1 MSLSSRLLSRSKK
14 LYSGHSILRHEHAA
28 TARFFSKEATPP
40 ALKGDEMLKNNFFEV
55 KNKFETAMGISQKEK
70 ITIDPDDPA
79 TVAQYAEVMK
89 TVTEN
94 HFSGVPLCQKQ
105 HQCASDMNLLTFIES
120 TLDEP
125 EGPYHC
131 WLNKIEERGKSFS
144 RDGIFLVIVGGFLE
158 DSIDRV
164 VRLER
169 VKLLQQRYP
178 VLHVFGFQF
187 SSSFNSVAAQI
198 HIVQTVMKEY
208 IKFPILLSNKDF
220 NKMKNGACYLL
231 FQGFQSPMLYHEKDL
246 DLERLVKVIE
256 ESNALQNVNAE
267 TVQNLKFT
275 WLTVPEV
282 TKDPFVDSTWARVPE
297 VIKDPLACSSFRNLL
312 LFFPGSISVDED
324 GDRLFISDTNH
335 HRIIITDSN
344 GKLLDCIGSLPGFE
358 DGEFES
364 AKLLRPA
371 ASFYDVDEDCL
382 YFVDSENHAVR
393 RANMETRVLET
404 VYPICNSDKR
414 VGSLWSWILDKL
426 GRGRGVDPKPKKF
439 DIKALT
445 FPWHL
450 LKSEGNDLFI
460 INRSFETLWVMSAT
474 TAEIKEVISGFTNIM
489 EICGQLIS
497 EKMSFYQEMNWLQQI
512 FVSRYSIE
520 GLPYGGLMSSFAVH
534 QNNIIFCDPAGQRVL
549 KCQRVSK
556 DISDIQFSNF
566 GILGLPH
573 WLASPLER
581 VFVLGDIHGRPRN
594 DHIQHFNLLPGRC
607 DIRVNIDLPVG
618 TELAEP
624 LQEGSIWRFARG
636 SAVEFLGSESVAAAS
651 KKVGEAQQVY
661 DELDSVIFG
670 EPELELNVE
679 EENLNG
685 NSQEENKV
693 HFDCA
698 ANISPGSSEVVI
710 YTVLYLKLTE
720 MHRSSSLA
728 EGIKTAR
735 TMLDIRDDD
744 KCRKQG
750 GDACAR
756 LLLES
761 CRDLRDITFMKPL
774 HLRIRLDVDDYPVAD
789 KDSENLREMV
799 LPTDSFIKVNVSL
812 E

>member
-1 MSLSSRLLSRSKK
+1 
-14 LYSGHSILRHEHAA
+14 
-28 TARFFSKEATPP
+28 
-40 ALKGDEMLKNNFFEV
+40 
-55 KNKFETAMGISQKEK
+55 
-70 ITIDPDDPA
+70 
-79 TVAQYAEVMK
+79 
-89 TVTEN
+89 
-94 HFSGVPLCQKQ
+94 
-105 HQCASDMNLLTFIES
+105 
-120 TLDEP
+120 
-125 EGPYHC
+125 
-131 WLNKIEERGKSFS
+131 
-144 RDGIFLVIVGGFLE
+144 
-158 DSIDRV
+158 
-164 VRLER
+164 
-169 VKLLQQRYP
+169 
-178 VLHVFGFQF
+178 
-187 SSSFNSVAAQI
+187 
-198 HIVQTVMKEY
+198 
-208 IKFPILLSNKDF
+208 
-220 NKMKNGACYLL
+220 
-231 FQGFQSPMLYHEKDL
+231 
-246 DLERLVKVIE
+246 
-256 ESNALQNVNAE
+256 
-267 TVQNLKFT
+267 
-275 WLTVPEV
+275 
-282 TKDPFVDSTWARVPE
+282 
-297 VIKDPLACSSFRNLL
+297 
-312 LFFPGSISVDED
+312 
-324 GDRLFISDTNH
+324 
-335 HRIIITDSN
+335 
-344 GKLLDCIGSLPGFE
+344 
-358 DGEFES
+358 
-364 AKLLRPA
+364 
-371 ASFYDVDEDCL
+371 
-382 YFVDSENHAVR
+382 
-393 RANMETRVLET
+393 METRVLET

-439 DIKALT
+439 VIKALT

-460 INRSFETLWVMSAT
+460 INRSFETLWVMSPT

-549 KCQRVSK
+549 KCHRVSK

-624 LQEGSIWRFARG
+624 LQEGSIWRLARG

-720 MHRSSSLA
+720 MHGSSSLA

-735 TMLDIRDDD
+735 MVLDIRDDD

-812 E
+812 D